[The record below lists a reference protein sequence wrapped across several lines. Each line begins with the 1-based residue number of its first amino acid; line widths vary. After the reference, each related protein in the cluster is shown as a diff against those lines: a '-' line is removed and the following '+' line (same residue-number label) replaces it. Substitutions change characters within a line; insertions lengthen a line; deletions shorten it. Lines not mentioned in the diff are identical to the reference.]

1 MEKAETYGKVSI
13 IVPVYNTDK
22 YIERCIISIVNQ
34 TYQNIEI
41 ICVDDGSTDDSGM
54 ILDNLAKEDA
64 RIKVIHKKNEG
75 VTAARNA
82 ALQIV
87 TGDYIGFVD
96 SDDYIEKEM
105 YELLVNAMAENKV
118 DIVTCKYYF
127 DFNGTINVALN
138 KRKVPSEPLSI
149 AEFLPYIYERD
160 MFSGVASYLWTR
172 LFRRNVIID
181 DDGNHKVQFQ
191 AEYGGTDDI
200 VFVAE
205 ANMRSKKIIYLDK
218 PLYYYFQR
226 ENSIVHDGGTQLA
239 TLHWVKSYEKILEIY
254 DEHQISEEV
263 MELIRR
269 MYVYRCGKTLE
280 MAVATGQKE
289 KMVILKEKISK
300 YLLSYFRS
308 NIEHLDRIKWIVDL
322 MLIEKCES

>member
-1 MEKAETYGKVSI
+1 MENVESYGKVSI
-13 IVPVYNTDK
+13 IVPVYNTEK
-22 YIERCIISIVNQ
+22 YIERCVSSIGSQ

-41 ICVDDGSTDDSGM
+41 ICVDDGSTDNSGK
-54 ILDNLAKEDA
+54 ILDSLAEKDA

-82 ALQIV
+82 ALNMV
-87 TGDYIGFVD
+87 TGDYVGFVD

-105 YELLVNAMAENKV
+105 YELLVKAMVKNGV
-118 DIVTCKYYF
+118 DIATCKYYF
-127 DFNGTINVALN
+127 DFNGVIKAAVN
-138 KRKVPSEPLSI
+138 KKEVPDTPVSI
-149 AEFLPYIYERD
+149 AAFLPYIYERD
-160 MFSGVASYLWTR
+160 IFPGVAGYLWTR

-181 DDGNHKVQFQ
+181 EEGIPNIKFK

-205 ANMRSKKIIYLDK
+205 ANMRSNGIIYLDR

-226 ENSIVHDGGTQLA
+226 DGSIVHDGKTQLA

-254 DEHQISEEV
+254 DEYHVSEEV

-280 MAVATGQKE
+280 MAIAENEKE
-289 KMVILKEKISK
+289 KTVILKKKISEH
-300 YLLSYFRS
+300 LLSYFNS

-322 MLIEKCES
+322 MLTEE